1 MNISFSEMF
10 EFLCGFPCL
19 TTMPTHNNIQHS
31 SLLSFDE
38 YFVHDKSSIEL
49 RISFFE
55 LIFLCKLSIW
65 KLYKWKLLRN
75 FQFVQN
81 GKDSNIHE
89 LNNATGPSVQ
99 AYEYGRNM
107 IAKYNCKKIRLI
119 QMIVDAV
126 RSCF

>member
-1 MNISFSEMF
+1 M
-10 EFLCGFPCL
+10 
-19 TTMPTHNNIQHS
+19 S
-31 SLLSFDE
+31 SYFCANYLYGNYINGN
-38 YFVHDKSSIEL
+38 YFV
-49 RISFFE
+49 
-55 LIFLCKLSIW
+55 
-65 KLYKWKLLRN
+65 LRN